1 MLAIHLIAIGS
12 VVILFLV
19 LTMIA
24 TGHEEYTEVKTD
36 LYNKFSEDLDYTI
49 DLMKDLTPNEA
60 DRKIDEFENKWS
72 YVIGSHQMKTAVGRL
87 IDAQYRYT
95 VSNSHN

>member
-1 MLAIHLIAIGS
+1 MIAMHMIAVAS
-12 VVILFLV
+12 VFIVFLV

-24 TGHEEYTEVKTD
+24 SGHEEYTEIQTD
-36 LYNKFSEDLDYTI
+36 LYNKFSQDLDYTI
-49 DLMKDLTPNEA
+49 DLMKDLTPTEA

-72 YVIGSHQMKTAVGRL
+72 YVIGSHQMKTAIGRL

-95 VSNSHN
+95 QMIS

>member
-12 VVILFLV
+12 VVIVFLV

-49 DLMKDLTPNEA
+49 EIIKELTPKEQ
-60 DRKIDEFENKWS
+60 DRKIDEFENKWN
-72 YVIGSHQMKTAVGRL
+72 YCINNKQLKTAIGKL
-87 IDAQYRYT
+87 IDAQFR
-95 VSNSHN
+95 SSSHIGV